1 MNELRAE
8 EKGHLQLARKLM
20 HKYGKTVYK
29 HAGVQMALVPG
40 DEKITVKVLRDN
52 GEASSS
58 GSDDAGGEDE
68 AAGSEGADAGGDPAD
83 AGRE

>member
-8 EKGHLQLARKLM
+8 EKGHLQVARKLM
-20 HKYGKTVYK
+20 HKYGKSVYK

-52 GEASSS
+52 GDASSS
-58 GSDDAGGEDE
+58 GSDDAAGEGEDAGTE
-68 AAGSEGADAGGDPAD
+68 AAGGDNAADGTG
-83 AGRE
+83 E